1 MSMQNL
7 KNRRNGNGSGIIGEG
22 MKQIKTPDILGKTLT
37 VRNVDVITTK
47 MGTCGVMIFDEFP
60 DSFYFAGSVLTSLC
74 EDIIAEPGAID
85 EVKKDGC
92 KISIYKATSESTGR
106 EYVTYRFVD

>member
-7 KNRRNGNGSGIIGEG
+7 KNRRSGSGIIVDG
-22 MKQIKTPDILGKTLT
+22 MNQIKTNDIIGKIVTI
-37 VRNVDVITTK
+37 RNVDVITTK
-47 MGTCGVMIFDEFP
+47 NGTCGVMIFDEFP
-60 DSFYFAGSVLTSLC
+60 NAFYFAGSVLTSLC
-74 EDIIAEPGAID
+74 SDIIAEPNALD